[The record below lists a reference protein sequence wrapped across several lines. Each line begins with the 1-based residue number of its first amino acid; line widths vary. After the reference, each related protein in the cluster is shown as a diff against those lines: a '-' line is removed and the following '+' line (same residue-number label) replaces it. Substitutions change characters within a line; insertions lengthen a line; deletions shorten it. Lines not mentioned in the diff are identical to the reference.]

1 MLHGSQ
7 SFQRIS
13 MELALEQVVDG
24 FVRGWVYSRALATTQ
39 LKCLGQHYHVSFG
52 AVINGR
58 SDEFLIFDQGQPA
71 NVADFGR
78 TISQQYPQLAHWL
91 TIFSQTP
98 SDYASVLAP
107 LGYQPLYRET
117 LMSCGLSDV
126 RFEPQSNV
134 QRLSA
139 TTILPNNAEF
149 AKQPFALERIDDA
162 QLGQYLIDIE
172 GQLAAVAR
180 LVSWPEG
187 IALVDSVVTAPSFR
201 RRGLARQLM
210 QQLLNDAVAK
220 NCQHSVLVASALG
233 APLYRQLGY
242 RDRAEVLIFRREQTS

>member
-1 MLHGSQ
+1 
-7 SFQRIS
+7 
-13 MELALEQVVDG
+13 MELAIEQVVDG

-39 LKCLGQHYHVSFG
+39 LRRIGQHYHVSFG
-52 AVINGR
+52 EVINGR

-78 TISQQYPQLAHWL
+78 IINQQYPRLAHWL
-91 TIFSQTP
+91 TIVTKTT
-98 SDYASVLAP
+98 SDYTSVLAP
-107 LGYQPLYRET
+107 LGYQPLHHET
-117 LMSCGLSDV
+117 LMSCVLGDV
-126 RFEPQSNV
+126 RFELQSNV

-139 TTILPNNAEF
+139 TTVLPNDAEF
-149 AKQPFALERIDDA
+149 AKQPFALERLDDA

-180 LVSWPEG
+180 LVNLPEG

-220 NCQHSVLVASALG
+220 NCQHSVLVASSLG

-242 RDRAEVLIFRREQTS
+242 HDRAEVLIFGLEQTS